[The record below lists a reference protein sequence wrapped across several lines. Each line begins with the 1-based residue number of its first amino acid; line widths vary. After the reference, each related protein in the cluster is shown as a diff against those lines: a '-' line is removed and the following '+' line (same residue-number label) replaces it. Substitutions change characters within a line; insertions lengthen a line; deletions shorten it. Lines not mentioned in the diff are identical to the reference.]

1 MKITETE
8 GIMKYLL
15 TERQETVKQIET
27 LQARLE
33 ELNDAIY
40 EQVKDRVK
48 EQGSTTINEDGY
60 KVVVT
65 IPQRVSWDEKKLR
78 QVAETIRQHG
88 DDPEQ
93 YIQYKLAVP
102 ESKYKNFSEQIRKVF
117 EPARTVKPG
126 KRSIKVEASNG
137 S

>member
-1 MKITETE
+1 MQD
-8 GIMKYLL
+8 LL
-15 TERQETVKQIET
+15 AERQETAKKIEE

-40 EQVKDRVK
+40 EKVKDRVK

-65 IPQRVSWDEKKLR
+65 IPQRVSWNEQKLR

-102 ESKYKNFSEQIRKVF
+102 ESKYKNFPEQIRKVF

-126 KRSIKVEASNG
+126 KRSIKVEETNG
-137 S
+137 A